1 MDRRRQSSISR
12 EWEIFCTC
20 VLTHKTT
27 PRGKNGFHDVN
38 YSKRKRGGPGFGHA
52 LANLQ
57 KGKQDMMAWRVRH
70 IGQYP

>member
-1 MDRRRQSSISR
+1 VGNILHLRLDPQNHSQ
-12 EWEIFCTC
+12 
-20 VLTHKTT
+20 
-27 PRGKNGFHDVN
+27 GQNGFHDVN